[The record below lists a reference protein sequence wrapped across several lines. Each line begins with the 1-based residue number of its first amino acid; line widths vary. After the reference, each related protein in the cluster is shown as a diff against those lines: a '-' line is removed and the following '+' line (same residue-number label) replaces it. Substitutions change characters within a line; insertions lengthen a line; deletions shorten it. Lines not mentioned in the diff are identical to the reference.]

1 VVDVLE
7 LVQLK
12 ALVDVLGPTDGPVAW
27 SQVRDEL
34 AQPFL
39 RAPLDVVFDTQIK
52 HAAVIDA
59 DADLRSAISHG
70 RPVRVVAIA
79 ERRQQATDAFRRLA
93 DVVAPS
99 SRDRSGRTRRSQAG

>member
-1 VVDVLE
+1 MLE

-39 RAPLDVVFDTQIK
+39 REPLDVVFDTQIK
-52 HAAVIDA
+52 HAIVLDAVA
-59 DADLRSAISHG
+59 DVRSAISHG
-70 RPVRVVAIA
+70 RPVRVVAMA
-79 ERRQQATDAFRRLA
+79 ARRQQATDAFRRLA

-99 SRDRSGRTRRSQAG
+99 RRDRAGRSRQSQAG